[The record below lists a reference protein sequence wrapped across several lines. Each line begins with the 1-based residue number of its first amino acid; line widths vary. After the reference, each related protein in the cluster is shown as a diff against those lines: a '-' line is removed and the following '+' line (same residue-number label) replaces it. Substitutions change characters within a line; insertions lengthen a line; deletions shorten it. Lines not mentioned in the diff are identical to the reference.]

1 MIRCEGLTKFYGNHQ
16 AIADVDLTVSEGEI
30 VGFLGPNAAGKTTTM
45 RILTSF
51 IPPSAGIA
59 TVAGHDVVT
68 DSLESRRSIG
78 YLPETSSLYRDMRVR
93 QFLRFCAGLRG
104 MGAAETRERMDY
116 VLDTCGLEDRADSI
130 IGTLSLGYRQR
141 VGLAQALLH
150 DPPVLILDEPT
161 VGLDPNQIIEVRN
174 LIKSLAGD
182 YTVMLSTHILPEA
195 QMTCERV
202 IIINHGRIIAEDTPE
217 ALTAQIRDAE
227 TISVTL
233 ANPGEHVERQLTDLT
248 DVVAVRPQGGGVFH
262 MDTAV
267 GADVRAQIAEF
278 VVGRGWGLLELRPV
292 EMTLE
297 DVFQQL
303 TTEEPAALSAAQ
315 TQQQSATSPAHSRE
329 KGVE

>member
-1 MIRCEGLTKFYGNHQ
+1 MIRCEGLTKYYGNHQ
-16 AIADVDLTVSEGEI
+16 AIADVNFHVGEGEI

-78 YLPETSSLYRDMRVR
+78 YLPETSSLYRDMRVT
-93 QFLRFCAGLRG
+93 QFLRFCGGLRG
-104 MGAAETRERMDY
+104 MGKAETRERMDY
-116 VLDTCGLEDRADSI
+116 VLETCGLSDRADSI
-130 IGTLSLGYRQR
+130 IATLSLGYRQR

-174 LIKSLAGD
+174 LIKSLAEKH
-182 YTVMLSTHILPEA
+182 TVMLSTHILPEA

-217 ALTAQIRDAE
+217 ALTAQIREAE
-227 TISVTL
+227 TVSVTL
-233 ANPGEHVERQLTDLT
+233 ASPGESVERQLTDMAE
-248 DVVAVRPQGGGVFH
+248 VVAVRAQGGGVYH
-262 MDTAV
+262 VDTAV

-278 VVGRGWGLLELRPV
+278 VVGHGWGLLELRPV

-303 TTEEPAALSAAQ
+303 TTEEPAEVAAAEAGS
-315 TQQQSATSPAHSRE
+315 TQA
-329 KGVE
+329 KGAE

>member
-1 MIRCEGLTKFYGNHQ
+1 MIRCEGLTKYYGNHR
-16 AIADVDLTVSEGEI
+16 AIADVDFSVDEGEI

-51 IPPSAGIA
+51 IPPSAGVA

-78 YLPETSSLYRDMRVR
+78 YLPETSSLYKDMRVNE
-93 QFLRFCAGLRG
+93 FLRFCAGLRG
-104 MGAAETRERMDY
+104 MGRSETKERMEY
-116 VLDTCGLEDRADSI
+116 VLDTCGLSERATSI
-130 IGTLSLGYRQR
+130 IGTLSLGFRQR

-174 LIKSLAGD
+174 LIKRLAGD

-217 ALTAQIRDAE
+217 ALTAQIREAE
-227 TISVTL
+227 T
-233 ANPGEHVERQLTDLT
+233 
-248 DVVAVRPQGGGVFH
+248 VAVRLASPGDNVERRLTDMPEVAAVRNMGNGVYH
-262 MDTAV
+262 IDTTI
-267 GADVRAQIAEF
+267 GSELRADIAELI
-278 VVGRGWGLLELRPV
+278 VNQGWGLLELRPV

-303 TTEEPAALSAAQ
+303 TTTEPATVSAAA
-315 TQQQSATSPAHSRE
+315 TKSATAGSDPE
-329 KGVE
+329 KGVG

>member
-1 MIRCEGLTKFYGNHQ
+1 MIRCEGLTKYYGNHR
-16 AIADVDLTVSEGEI
+16 AIADVDLNVSEGEI

-59 TVAGHDVVT
+59 TVAGHDVVS

-78 YLPETSSLYRDMRVR
+78 YLPETSSLYRDMRVT

-104 MGAAETRERMDY
+104 MGGAETGERMEY
-116 VLDTCGLEDRADSI
+116 VLETCGLAERADSI
-130 IGTLSLGYRQR
+130 IATLSLGYRQR

-174 LIKSLAGD
+174 LIKSLAEKH
-182 YTVMLSTHILPEA
+182 TVMLSTHILPEA
-195 QMTCERV
+195 AMTCERV

-217 ALTAQIRDAE
+217 ALTSQIREAE
-227 TISVTL
+227 TVSVTL
-233 ANPGEHVERQLTDLT
+233 ASPGDSVERQLTDMA
-248 DVVAVRPQGGGVFH
+248 DVVAVRSQGNGVFH
-262 MDTAV
+262 IDTAI
-267 GADVRAQIAEF
+267 GADVRAQISEF
-278 VVGRGWGLLELRPV
+278 VVGHGWGLLELRPV

-303 TTEEPAALSAAQ
+303 TTEE
-315 TQQQSATSPAHSRE
+315 E
-329 KGVE
+329 GVE

>member
-1 MIRCEGLTKFYGNHQ
+1 MIRCEGLTKYYGNHR
-16 AIADVDLTVSEGEI
+16 AIADVDFSVDEGEI

-51 IPPSAGIA
+51 IPPSAGVA

-78 YLPETSSLYRDMRVR
+78 YLPETSSLYKDMRVNE
-93 QFLRFCAGLRG
+93 FLRFCAGLRG
-104 MGAAETRERMDY
+104 MGRSETKERMEY
-116 VLDTCGLEDRADSI
+116 VLDTCGLSERAASI
-130 IGTLSLGYRQR
+130 IGTLSLGFRQR

-174 LIKSLAGD
+174 LIKRLAGD

-217 ALTAQIRDAE
+217 ALTAQIREAE
-227 TISVTL
+227 T
-233 ANPGEHVERQLTDLT
+233 
-248 DVVAVRPQGGGVFH
+248 VAVRLASPGDNVERRLTDMPEVAAVRNMGNGVYH
-262 MDTAV
+262 IDTTI
-267 GADVRAQIAEF
+267 GSELRADIAELI
-278 VVGRGWGLLELRPV
+278 VNQGWGLLELRPV

-303 TTEEPAALSAAQ
+303 TTTEPATVSAAA
-315 TQQQSATSPAHSRE
+315 TKSATAGSDPE
-329 KGVE
+329 KGVG

>member
-1 MIRCEGLTKFYGNHQ
+1 
-16 AIADVDLTVSEGEI
+16 
-30 VGFLGPNAAGKTTTM
+30 
-45 RILTSF
+45 
-51 IPPSAGIA
+51 
-59 TVAGHDVVT
+59 
-68 DSLESRRSIG
+68 
-78 YLPETSSLYRDMRVR
+78 
-93 QFLRFCAGLRG
+93 
-104 MGAAETRERMDY
+104 
-116 VLDTCGLEDRADSI
+116 
-130 IGTLSLGYRQR
+130 
-141 VGLAQALLH
+141 
-150 DPPVLILDEPT
+150 
-161 VGLDPNQIIEVRN
+161 
-174 LIKSLAGD
+174 
-182 YTVMLSTHILPEA
+182 
-195 QMTCERV
+195 MTCERV

>member
-1 MIRCEGLTKFYGNHQ
+1 MIRCEGLTKYYGNHR
-16 AIADVDLTVSEGEI
+16 AIADVDLSVGEGEI

-51 IPPSAGIA
+51 IPPSGGTA

-68 DSLESRRSIG
+68 DSIESRRSIG
-78 YLPETSSLYRDMRVR
+78 YLPETSSLYKDMRVR

-104 MGAAETRERMDY
+104 MGRAETKERMGY
-116 VLDTCGLEDRADSI
+116 VLDTCGLEERAESI

-174 LIKSLAGD
+174 LIKGLAGD

-217 ALTAQIRDAE
+217 ALTAQIREAE
-227 TISVTL
+227 TISITL
-233 ANPGEHVERQLTDLT
+233 AAPGERVERRLTDMPE
-248 DVVAVRPQGGGVFH
+248 VAAVRNQGNGVYH
-262 MDTAV
+262 VDTSI
-267 GADVRAQIAEF
+267 GSEVRAEIAEMI
-278 VVGRGWGLLELRPV
+278 VREGWGLLELRPV

-297 DVFQQL
+297 DVFTQL
-303 TTEEPAALSAAQ
+303 TTREE
-315 TQQQSATSPAHSRE
+315 
-329 KGVE
+329 GVE

>member
-1 MIRCEGLTKFYGNHQ
+1 MIRCEGLTKYYGNHQ
-16 AIADVDLTVSEGEI
+16 AIADVDLHVGEGEI

-51 IPPSAGIA
+51 IPPSAGTA

-68 DSLESRRSIG
+68 DSLESRRAIG
-78 YLPETSSLYRDMRVR
+78 YLPETSSLYRDMRVT

-104 MGAAETRERMDY
+104 MGRQETRERIDY
-116 VLDTCGLEDRADSI
+116 VLEICGLSHRAESI

-150 DPPVLILDEPT
+150 EPPVLILDEPT

-174 LIKSLAGD
+174 LIKSLAKKH
-182 YTVMLSTHILPEA
+182 TVMLSTHILPEA

-217 ALTAQIRDAE
+217 ALTAQIREAE
-227 TISVTL
+227 TISITL
-233 ANPGEHVERQLTDLT
+233 ASPGESVERQLTDMGN
-248 DVVAVRPQGGGVFH
+248 VVAVRSRGNGVYH
-262 MDTAV
+262 LDTAI
-267 GADVRAQIAEF
+267 GADVRAEIAEF

-303 TTEEPAALSAAQ
+303 TTEEPAAVSAGSGQ
-315 TQQQSATSPAHSRE
+315 E
-329 KGVE
+329 KGAQ

>member
-1 MIRCEGLTKFYGNHQ
+1 MIRCEGLTKYYGNHQ
-16 AIADVDLTVSEGEI
+16 AIADVDLHVGEGEI

-51 IPPSAGIA
+51 IPPSAGTA

-68 DSLESRRSIG
+68 DSLESRRAIG
-78 YLPETSSLYRDMRVR
+78 YLPETSSLYRDMRVT

-104 MGAAETRERMDY
+104 MGRQETRERIDY
-116 VLDTCGLEDRADSI
+116 VLDTCGLSHRADSI

-150 DPPVLILDEPT
+150 EPPVLILDEPT

-174 LIKSLAGD
+174 LIKSLAKKH
-182 YTVMLSTHILPEA
+182 TVMLSTHILPEA

-217 ALTAQIRDAE
+217 ALTAQIREAE
-227 TISVTL
+227 TISITL
-233 ANPGEHVERQLTDLT
+233 ASPGESVERQLTDMGN
-248 DVVAVRPQGGGVFH
+248 VVAVRSRGNGVYH
-262 MDTAV
+262 LDTAI
-267 GADVRAQIAEF
+267 GADVRAEIAEF

-303 TTEEPAALSAAQ
+303 TTEEPAAVSAGSGQ
-315 TQQQSATSPAHSRE
+315 E
-329 KGVE
+329 KGAE

>member
-1 MIRCEGLTKFYGNHQ
+1 MIRCEGLTKYYGNHQ
-16 AIADVDLTVSEGEI
+16 AIADVDIHVGEGEI

-51 IPPSAGIA
+51 IPPSAGTA

-68 DSLESRRSIG
+68 DSLESRRAIG
-78 YLPETSSLYRDMRVR
+78 YLPETSSLYRDMRVT

-104 MGAAETRERMDY
+104 MGRQETRERMDY
-116 VLDTCGLEDRADSI
+116 VLDTCGLSHRADSI

-150 DPPVLILDEPT
+150 EPPVLILDEPT

-174 LIKSLAGD
+174 LIKSLAKKH
-182 YTVMLSTHILPEA
+182 TVMLSTHILPEA

-217 ALTAQIRDAE
+217 ALTAQIREAE
-227 TISVTL
+227 TISITL
-233 ANPGEHVERQLTDLT
+233 ASPGDSVERQLTDMSE
-248 DVVAVRPQGGGVFH
+248 VVAVRPRGNGVYH
-262 MDTAV
+262 IDTAI
-267 GADVRAQIAEF
+267 GADVRAEIAEF
-278 VVGRGWGLLELRPV
+278 VVGRGWGLLELRPL

-303 TTEEPAALSAAQ
+303 TTEEPAAVSAASGQ
-315 TQQQSATSPAHSRE
+315 E
-329 KGVE
+329 KGAE